1 MKYPVGGSLKRRNQW
16 KTLLCL
22 APILFSC
29 CYGLALAGDFQE
41 DLKARRTKVLERL
54 GPESILIL
62 WSAPS
67 RTYSLDVDYEYH
79 QDHNLYYLTGI
90 DQEETI
96 LVLMPGNAT
105 RKEILFLKER
115 NPVTEHWTGHLLS
128 KEEATLQ
135 SGIETVY
142 LTHEFETFIKAI
154 FSRSPYDV
162 PRYLPSQEYEPF
174 FKAVSA
180 GRAHLSL
187 ILSPRPGLSEP
198 LAANNEFARKI
209 QERYPGVT
217 VQDASDIFRDLRQI
231 KTPYERKV
239 LERSVEISNQAH
251 LAGMRA
257 ALPEAFEYQ
266 VKAAIEQVYQASGAL
281 GWGYPSIVGSGPNAT
296 ILHYEKATRKMVT
309 GDLLLVDAAAN
320 YGYLTGDITRTYPV
334 SGRFSLLQKDLY
346 QIVLAAQ
353 EEGIKV
359 AKAGVRLSDIHQTTV
374 AVVKQG
380 LLRLGLITDASGDQ
394 YKTWYTHG
402 ACHFIGMD
410 VHDVGDSDRPI
421 EPGVAFVIEPGI
433 YIREDGLTS
442 LPKSPENGS
451 FAEKVKPAFEKY
463 KNLGIRIEDSFLLTE
478 SGLKRLSAGVPRTIE
493 EIEVFMKSR

>member
-1 MKYPVGGSLKRRNQW
+1 LRRTIRSQ
-16 KTLLCL
+16 
-22 APILFSC
+22 ILFSAAAVVLSFC
-29 CYGLALAGDFQE
+29 GPFAVAGEFQD
-41 DLKARRTKVLERL
+41 DLKARRSRVLERL
-54 GPESILIL
+54 GNESMLIL

-90 DQEETI
+90 DQEDTI

-105 RKEILFLKER
+105 RKEMLFIKER
-115 NPVTEHWTGHLLS
+115 NPVREHWTGHLLN

-135 SGIETVY
+135 SGIERVY
-142 LTHEFETFIKAI
+142 LTSEFETFIKAI
-154 FSRSPYDV
+154 FSRLPYDV
-162 PRYLPSQEYEPF
+162 PRYSTSREYESF

-180 GRAHLSL
+180 GRARLSL
-187 ILSPRPGLSEP
+187 ILSPRPGPSDP
-198 LAANNEFARKI
+198 LGANHEFAKRI
-209 QERYPGVT
+209 QERYPGVMI
-217 VQDASDIFRDLRQI
+217 QDAFDILRDLRQI
-231 KTPYERKV
+231 KTAYERKI
-239 LERSVEISNQAH
+239 LERGVEISNQAH

-257 ALPEAFEYQ
+257 AVPGAFEFQ
-266 VKAAIEQVYQASGAL
+266 VKAAIEQVYKASGAF
-281 GWGYPSIVGSGPNAT
+281 GWGYPSIVASGPNAT
-296 ILHYEKATRKMVT
+296 ILHYEKATRKMEA

-334 SGRFSLLQKDLY
+334 SRTFSPQQKDVY
-346 QIVLAAQ
+346 RIVLSAQ

-359 AKAGVRLSDIHQTTV
+359 AKAGARLSDIHEKTV
-374 AVVKQG
+374 EIVKEG
-380 LLRLGLITDASGDQ
+380 LLKLGLIADTSGDQ

-410 VHDVGDSDRPI
+410 VHDVGDPDRPL

-442 LPKSPENGS
+442 LSKTPENEA

-463 KNLGIRIEDSFLLTE
+463 KNLGVRIEDSFLLTE
-478 SGLKRLSAGVPRTIE
+478 SGLKRLSASVPRTIE
-493 EIEVFMKSR
+493 EIEAFMKSR